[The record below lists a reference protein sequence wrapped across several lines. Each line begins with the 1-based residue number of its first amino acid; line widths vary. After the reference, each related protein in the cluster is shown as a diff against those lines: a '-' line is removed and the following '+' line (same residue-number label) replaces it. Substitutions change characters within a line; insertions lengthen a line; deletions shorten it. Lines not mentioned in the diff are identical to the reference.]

1 MSLTTR
7 AVPQTLGSEEPQTLA
22 SEAQPEA
29 SAGAAGEWHLR
40 LYVAG
45 QTAKSRSALINLRR
59 LCETHLAGRYTIEI
73 VDLLVTPRLAA
84 GDQILAVPTL
94 VRKLPAP
101 LKKIIGDLS
110 SEERFLVDLGIR
122 RPRRGDH
129 DE

>member
-1 MSLTTR
+1 MNLTTR
-7 AVPQTLGSEEPQTLA
+7 TAPLTLD
-22 SEAQPEA
+22 SEAQSDP
-29 SAGAAGEWHLR
+29 SGTAAGEWHLR

-59 LCETHLAGRYTIEI
+59 LCEIHLAGRYTIEI

-110 SEERFLVDLGIR
+110 SEERFLVGLDIR